1 MKEQAAAHAPLQ
13 VPVKGGAVVLTRL
26 IGSDAQIDFSDDM
39 LHLIERSE
47 AVFPGP
53 EWVVIFNDSDDED
66 EPDELVFCRRF
77 GGVLMPVAYVDL
89 DEVDQMEHED
99 TDWLAELMG
108 QLSRTEAEIEALE
121 ADDEADAN

>member
-1 MKEQAAAHAPLQ
+1 MLR
-13 VPVKGGAVVLTRL
+13 RL

-39 LHLIERSE
+39 LDLIRRSE
-47 AVFPGP
+47 KVFPVP
-53 EWVVIFNDSDDED
+53 EWAVIFNDGDDED

-89 DEVDQMEHED
+89 EEIDEMEHEE

-108 QLSRTEAEIEALE
+108 ELSRTEAEIEALDT
-121 ADDEADAN
+121 DDGSDAG

>member
-1 MKEQAAAHAPLQ
+1 M
-13 VPVKGGAVVLTRL
+13 LTRL

-39 LHLIERSE
+39 LDLMRRSE
-47 AVFPGP
+47 AVFPAP
-53 EWVVIFNDSDDED
+53 EWAVIFNDSDDED

-89 DEVDQMEHED
+89 AEIEQSESEE

-108 QLSRTEAEIEALE
+108 ELSRTEAEIEALE
-121 ADDEADAN
+121 AADGADA